1 MLGSQCNLSA
11 LIHPFD
17 GDDETDTTVRSS
29 TTSSTTGGAADYGQE
44 GAIARA
50 TFLMDKHG
58 INNNNNN
65 NHNHKNNVGSDC
77 TTKNPHHHHH
87 VRFEDT
93 MIAISTDNRVEQ
105 KIVDD
110 PSNNINADGDDW
122 NGGIVI

>member
-11 LIHPFD
+11 LVSPFD
-17 GDDETDTTVRSS
+17 GDDDTDTTVRSS
-29 TTSSTTGGAADYGQE
+29 TTSTVTDYGQE

-65 NHNHKNNVGSDC
+65 NHNKVGGSDC
-77 TTKNPHHHHH
+77 NDKNPHHHH
-87 VRFEDT
+87 VGFEDT

-110 PSNNINADGDDW
+110 PSNNNNNADGDDW